1 MPTSARKQQTWFEHS
16 QRLPIMSS
24 WFTGKYEIL
33 GNQEKDK
40 FKQRKLKPSANFQV
54 QQSIKICCQ
63 LSRKPRNNPRRNTAA
78 KPFSSP
84 YCFSGDLSYIS
95 TYTNSI
101 CFILPFLLDIH
112 PPHHDINHCDIVTI
126 VEHQQGFLTWLIAQ
140 VSYKISKC
148 IRLFSH
154 FFDALSAERMPIWKY
169 GHIICQYKLINE
181 EIPIIFHH
189 YRLVVPN
196 LPNIVTC

>member
-1 MPTSARKQQTWFEHS
+1 MNQEKQEEMKGPNAYISTKATDLIWTLPKTANYVIMIHRKIWNIRKQ
-16 QRLPIMSS
+16 
-24 WFTGKYEIL
+24 K
-33 GNQEKDK
+33 KDK

-78 KPFSSP
+78 EPFSSP
-84 YCFSGDLSYIS
+84 YFFSRDLSYIS

-112 PPHHDINHCDIVTI
+112 PPHHDINHFDIVTI

-148 IRLFSH
+148 IRLFSL
-154 FFDALSAERMPIWKY
+154 FLMPFLQRQCLFEKILPYYLSI
-169 GHIICQYKLINE
+169 
-181 EIPIIFHH
+181 
-189 YRLVVPN
+189 
-196 LPNIVTC
+196 